1 MDQLSPIAQ
10 AIVPGGQ
17 RADQAEGLQKRLTAA
32 EELAIREK
40 AQEYWKVAEGFEE
53 LFLNMMMSAMRKT
66 QLESGLMGESHETQ
80 MYRSLFDEQVAAEI
94 SKRHDFGLGTQIFD
108 WLTRNH
114 PELRKFSG
122 SNADAVRAYRANQ

>member
-1 MDQLSPIAQ
+1 MDQFSPITQ

-17 RADQAEGLQKRLTAA
+17 RADQAEGLQKRLMAA
-32 EELAIREK
+32 EDLAIREK

-80 MYRSLFDEQVAAEI
+80 MYRSLFDEQVAVEI
-94 SKRHDFGLGTQIFD
+94 SKRHDFGLGKQVFD

-114 PELRKFSG
+114 PELRKYSG
-122 SNADAVRAYRANQ
+122 SNADVVRAYRANQ